1 MTEEEKE
8 EFANKIIERV
18 YLGIPELIGNLMA
31 QHALQHKINTKFYQD
46 YPEFKDKKQIVASVV
61 EMMEGRNPLK
71 PYDEILKDSV
81 PEIRKRIEIVGK
93 LDTASINPGAN
104 RAFSNGEL

>member
-1 MTEEEKE
+1 MNEEEKE

-46 YPEFKDKKQIVASVV
+46 YPEFKDKKHIVASVV
-61 EMMEGRNPLK
+61 EMVEGKNPLK
-71 PYDEILKDSV
+71 PYSEILEDAV
-81 PEIRKRIEIVGK
+81 PEIRKRIEIVGTIDMK
-93 LDTASINPGAN
+93 SANPGAN
-104 RAFSNGEL
+104 RDFSNGEF